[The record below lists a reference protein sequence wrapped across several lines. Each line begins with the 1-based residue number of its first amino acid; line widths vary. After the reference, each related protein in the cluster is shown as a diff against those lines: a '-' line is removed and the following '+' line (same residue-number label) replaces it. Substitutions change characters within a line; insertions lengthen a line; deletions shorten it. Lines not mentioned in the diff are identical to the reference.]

1 MSNVLATKETVI
13 TTNEGIKLIR
23 RERTIRMP
31 NGNLRHPVD
40 YYDATPGTVK
50 VTTQELERMR
60 IPVYERIIESPVVD
74 CNEDG
79 YRFIFQYR

>member
-1 MSNVLATKETVI
+1 MIAKKNLSLHRMKILNNKCMGNVLGTKETLI

-23 RERTIRMP
+23 RERTVRMP
-31 NGNLRHPVD
+31 NGKFRHPVD

-60 IPVYERIIESPVVD
+60 IPVYERVI
-74 CNEDG
+74 
-79 YRFIFQYR
+79 

>member
-1 MSNVLATKETVI
+1 MSNVLAAKEMLI
-13 TTNEGIKLIR
+13 STNEGIKLIR

-60 IPVYERIIESPVVD
+60 IPVYERII
-74 CNEDG
+74 
-79 YRFIFQYR
+79 

>member
-31 NGNLRHPVD
+31 NGNHRHPVD

-60 IPVYERIIESPVVD
+60 IPVYERII
-74 CNEDG
+74 
-79 YRFIFQYR
+79 